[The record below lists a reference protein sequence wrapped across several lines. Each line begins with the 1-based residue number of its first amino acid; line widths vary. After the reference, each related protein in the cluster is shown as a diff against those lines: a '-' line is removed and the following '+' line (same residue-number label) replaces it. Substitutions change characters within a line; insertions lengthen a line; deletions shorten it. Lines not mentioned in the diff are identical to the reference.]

1 MHKVPEVHTIISS
14 GSGKVEKVQWDNGKV
29 YINDTQYFDGV
40 PEEAWNMYIGG
51 YQPAQKWLKDRKGRT
66 LTTDDMEHYEKIISV
81 LLETNRIMQQ
91 MDNPAEQVEEL
102 KKKVATLEHQ
112 LQVQQHSDIHYH
124 INAQNISLQTEGTI
138 NIGEIN
144 DK

>member
-1 MHKVPEVHTIISS
+1 M
-14 GSGKVEKVQWDNGKV
+14 QWDNGKV
-29 YINDTQYFDGV
+29 YINETQYFDGV